1 MGLLDNLKGLFSGSK
16 NTKTVQVNDEYEK
29 SRLSEQIVDLVN
41 KIKRINSFD
50 SSIWNIANVSS
61 YDLKRRSLDELT
73 RLHSSLERR
82 LFELDRQSQRGN
94 SRMEA
99 AEAAKWT
106 GRPTQNMTNA
116 DLDRFQKGA
125 DYR

>member
-1 MGLLDNLKGLFSGSK
+1 M
-16 NTKTVQVNDEYEK
+16 
-29 SRLSEQIVDLVN
+29 
-41 KIKRINSFD
+41 
-50 SSIWNIANVSS
+50 
-61 YDLKRRSLDELT
+61 DELT

-116 DLDRFQKGA
+116 DLDRFQKGD

>member
-16 NTKTVQVNDEYEK
+16 NTQTVQVNDEYEK

-61 YDLKRRSLDELT
+61 YDLKRKSLDELT

-82 LFELDRQSQRGN
+82 LSELDRQSQRVN
-94 SRMEA
+94 PRMEA
-99 AEAAKWT
+99 VEAAKWT

-116 DLDRFQKGA
+116 DLDRFQKGD

>member
-16 NTKTVQVNDEYEK
+16 NTQTVQVNNEYEI

-50 SSIWNIANVSS
+50 SSIWNLANVSS
-61 YDLKRRSLDELT
+61 YDLKRKSLEELT

-82 LFELDRQSQRGN
+82 LSELDRQSQRVN
-94 SRMEA
+94 PRMEA
-99 AEAAKWT
+99 VEAAKWT

-116 DLDRFQKGA
+116 DLDRFQKGD

>member
-1 MGLLDNLKGLFSGSK
+1 MGLFDSLKGLFSGSK
-16 NTKTVQVNDEYEK
+16 NAQPVQVNDEYEK
-29 SRLSEQIVDLVN
+29 ARLSEQIVDLVT

-50 SSIWNIANVSS
+50 SSIWNLANASS
-61 YDLKRRSLDELT
+61 YDLRRKSLDELT

-82 LFELDRQSQRGN
+82 VSELERQSQMGKT
-94 SRMEA
+94 RMES

-106 GRPTQNMTNA
+106 GRPTQNMTND
-116 DLDRFQKGA
+116 DLDRFQKGD

>member
-50 SSIWNIANVSS
+50 SSICNIANVSS

-116 DLDRFQKGA
+116 DLDRFQKGD

>member
-16 NTKTVQVNDEYEK
+16 NTQTVQVNDEYEK

-116 DLDRFQKGA
+116 DLDRFQKGD

>member
-16 NTKTVQVNDEYEK
+16 NTQTVQVNDEYEK

-61 YDLKRRSLDELT
+61 YDLKRKSLDELT
-73 RLHSSLERR
+73 RLNSSLERR
-82 LFELDRQSQRGN
+82 VSELERQSQSGN
-94 SRMEA
+94 PRMEA
-99 AEAAKWT
+99 VESAKWT
-106 GRPTQNMTNA
+106 GRPTPNMTNA
-116 DLDRFQKGA
+116 DLDRFQKGD